1 MDDNLS
7 VSSVQ
12 RRQSGTMARRSTVY
26 APNGVVAASQ
36 PLAATAGLG
45 ILQRGGNAFDA
56 AVTTAAVLNVVE
68 PMMTGIGGDMFAI
81 FWHAGEERLV
91 GLNASGRAGILSTR
105 ELLVQRGYRKMPESG
120 AETVTVPGALRGWTT
135 LLEHYG
141 TISLA
146 EALQPA
152 IELAEGGFPVS
163 PVLAEFW
170 WQKLETLL
178 ACDEGA
184 RATFL
189 IDGTRAPQAGEWFA
203 NPDFARTLR
212 LIAEGGPDEFYRGQ
226 LAERMVKQLEEL
238 GGFLTLDD
246 LKAHTVDWVEPIS
259 VPYQNYRVWELPPNG
274 QGIASLEMLR
284 ILEAYDLPAL
294 GHNSANYL
302 HHLIEA
308 KKLAFADLEK
318 FVSDP
323 QHMRVATDDLLSDT
337 FIEGRREL
345 LNPNRAA
352 TNPPPG
358 NVVSESDTTYFT
370 TADAQGNMVS
380 FINSLAAAFGSGVV
394 VPGTGFALQSRGAG
408 FTLEED
414 HPNSVAPGK
423 RPFHT
428 IIPAFVTRT
437 DKRGWQQPWLSMGVM
452 GGTMQPQGHVQ
463 VLINLVDFGM
473 DPQQALDAARFR
485 HMTDAQVAVE
495 SAVPQAQREQLLSMG
510 HELVDPN
517 PVFFGGG
524 QLIMRM
530 ERGWAAASEPRMDGL
545 AAGQ

>member
-81 FWHAGEERLV
+81 FWHAGEGRLV
-91 GLNASGRAGILSTR
+91 GLNASGRAGSLSTR
-105 ELLVQRGYRKMPESG
+105 ELLVQRGYRQMPESG
-120 AETVTVPGALRGWTT
+120 AETVTVPGALRGWAT
-135 LLEHYG
+135 LLEQYG

-178 ACDEGA
+178 ARDEGA

-189 IDGTRAPQAGEWFA
+189 IDGTRAPQAGEWFV
-203 NPDFARTLR
+203 NPDFARTLH
-212 LIAEGGPDEFYRGQ
+212 LISTGGPDEFYRGQ
-226 LAERMVKQLEEL
+226 LAERIVRRMKEL

-246 LKAHTVDWVEPIS
+246 LMAHKVDWVEPIS
-259 VPYQNYRVWELPPNG
+259 VPYHGYQVWELPPNG
-274 QGIASLEMLR
+274 QGIAALEMLR
-284 ILEAYDLPAL
+284 ILDAYDLPVL

-318 FVSDP
+318 FVGDP
-323 QHMRVATDDLLSDT
+323 QAHARGDRRHSERRVYWGTAKTS
-337 FIEGRREL
+337 EPKPCRRQ
-345 LNPNRAA
+345 PRA
-352 TNPPPG
+352 
-358 NVVSESDTTYFT
+358 
-370 TADAQGNMVS
+370 
-380 FINSLAAAFGSGVV
+380 
-394 VPGTGFALQSRGAG
+394 
-408 FTLEED
+408 
-414 HPNSVAPGK
+414 GK
-423 RPFHT
+423 RGCRERHHLFHN
-428 IIPAFVTRT
+428 R
-437 DKRGWQQPWLSMGVM
+437 RC
-452 GGTMQPQGHVQ
+452 GGKHGFLH
-463 VLINLVDFGM
+463 
-473 DPQQALDAARFR
+473 
-485 HMTDAQVAVE
+485 
-495 SAVPQAQREQLLSMG
+495 
-510 HELVDPN
+510 
-517 PVFFGGG
+517 
-524 QLIMRM
+524 
-530 ERGWAAASEPRMDGL
+530 
-545 AAGQ
+545 

>member
-81 FWHAGEERLV
+81 FWHAGEGRLV
-91 GLNASGRAGILSTR
+91 GLNASGRAGSLSTR
-105 ELLVQRGYRKMPESG
+105 ELLVQRGYRQMPESG
-120 AETVTVPGALRGWTT
+120 AETVTVPGALRGWAT
-135 LLEHYG
+135 LLEQYG

-178 ACDEGA
+178 ARDEGA

-189 IDGTRAPQAGEWFA
+189 IDGTRAPQAGEWFV
-203 NPDFARTLR
+203 NPDFARTLH
-212 LIAEGGPDEFYRGQ
+212 LISTGGPDEFYRGQ
-226 LAERMVKQLEEL
+226 LAERIVRRMKEL

-246 LKAHTVDWVEPIS
+246 LMAHKVDWVEPIS
-259 VPYQNYRVWELPPNG
+259 VPYHGYQVWELPPNG
-274 QGIASLEMLR
+274 QGIAALEMLR
-284 ILEAYDLPAL
+284 ILDAYDLPVL

-318 FVSDP
+318 FVGDP
-323 QHMRVATDDLLSDT
+323 QHMRVATDDILSDA
-337 FIEGRREL
+337 FIGGRRKL
-345 LNPNRAA
+345 LNPNHAA
-352 TNPPPG
+352 ANPEPG
-358 NVVSESDTTYFT
+358 NVVAESDTTYFT
-370 TADAQGNMVS
+370 TADAAGNMVS

-414 HPNSVAPGK
+414 HPNMVAPGK

-437 DKRGWQQPWLSMGVM
+437 DERGRQQPWLSMGVM

-463 VLINLVDFGM
+463 VLINLIDFGM

-485 HMTDAQVAVE
+485 HVTGAQVAVE
-495 SAVPQAQREQLLSMG
+495 SAVPQAQREQLVSMG
-510 HELVDPN
+510 HELVDPD

>member
-91 GLNASGRAGILSTR
+91 GLNASGRAGSLATR
-105 ELLVQRGYRKMPESG
+105 ELLVQRGYRQMPESG
-120 AETVTVPGALRGWTT
+120 AETVTIPGALRGWAT
-135 LLEHYG
+135 LLEQYG

-178 ACDEGA
+178 ARDEGA

-212 LIAEGGPDEFYRGQ
+212 LIAEGGPDEFYRSQ
-226 LAERMVKQLEEL
+226 LAERIVRRMKEL

-246 LKAHTVDWVEPIS
+246 LMAHSVDWVEPIS
-259 VPYQNYRVWELPPNG
+259 VPYHSYQVWELPPNG
-274 QGIASLEMLR
+274 QGIAALEMLR

-352 TNPPPG
+352 ANPEPG
-358 NVVSESDTTYFT
+358 NVIAESDTTYFT

-394 VPGTGFALQSRGAG
+394 VPGTGFALQSRGTG

-414 HPNSVAPGK
+414 HPNTVAPGK

-437 DKRGWQQPWLSMGVM
+437 DERGRQQPWLSMGVM

-485 HMTDAQVAVE
+485 HVTGAQVAVE
-495 SAVPQAQREQLLSMG
+495 SAVPQAQREQLVSMG